1 MKNTIKLFTLLAVIF
16 TMSSCSSDDDNNVP
30 DQNAVFET
38 TLTGAKE
45 VPANDSDAK
54 GTATLTFNK
63 ETKIFVL
70 NVTHD
75 IANPTA
81 GHIHMGAVGENGD
94 VIFPFDSPE
103 SPITLTSSELTEAQI
118 AALNDGLFYV
128 NIHTEEFPGGEI
140 RGNLMKK

>member
-30 DQNAVFET
+30 DPNVVYEA

-45 VPANDSDAK
+45 VPANESDAK
-54 GTATLTFNK
+54 GTAELIYNK
-63 ETKIFVL
+63 DTKIFAL
-70 NVTHD
+70 TVTHD

-118 AALNDGLFYV
+118 DALNKGNLYV

-140 RGNLMKK
+140 RGNLMNK